1 MKFKIF
7 IIALFMCLFQFNN
20 AQNSSLLNFG
30 INTDFI
36 TIPLTENSILSNNTV
51 VNIGYNLNDNLNCK
65 IGYEGS
71 VIKENKENKYT
82 NLSGL
87 VVGFGYYLNNNK
99 KNEFNTE
106 LFASY
111 TNAFNNFSSFDNY
124 HSDLGIKFYYKKLF
138 YIGTAVR
145 YSNNNLTLSTNRNNL
160 NWYWQMGIQLP
171 VFKK

>member
-71 VIKENKENKYT
+71 VIKKIKKINILT
-82 NLSGL
+82 
-87 VVGFGYYLNNNK
+87 YL
-99 KNEFNTE
+99 
-106 LFASY
+106 
-111 TNAFNNFSSFDNY
+111 
-124 HSDLGIKFYYKKLF
+124 DL
-138 YIGTAVR
+138 
-145 YSNNNLTLSTNRNNL
+145 
-160 NWYWQMGIQLP
+160 
-171 VFKK
+171 